1 MSLRRWT
8 ILYHI
13 ALPLC
18 LLILGVAADHFGLVG
33 PEHRLT
39 LPRAIGVL
47 CVAIGLLLYFR

>member
-1 MSLRRWT
+1 MDDLVPHRSA
-8 ILYHI
+8 

-18 LLILGVAADHFGLVG
+18 LLILGVVADHFGLVG

-47 CVAIGLLLYFR
+47 CVVIGLLLYFR